1 MIKKRGKLS
10 QASKHRELSFIQ
22 RENAILMQANWHS
35 SPKREGG
42 TIAPGSTEATPAAG
56 GSPGRGKPKTDIGPE
71 LSLAKEAKRQAMA
84 EAAQTSLKNM
94 ESRSLEG
101 LGDFG
106 LTVSRGCKQVP
117 LRNLMGSGKS

>member
-1 MIKKRGKLS
+1 MYTAQGKYWRNCGHWCR
-10 QASKHRELSFIQ
+10 QVGTP
-22 RENAILMQANWHS
+22 
-35 SPKREGG
+35 SPKREGSIL
-42 TIAPGSTEATPAAG
+42 TATPTEGSVSAG
-56 GSPGRGKPKTDIGPE
+56 GSPVRAKCRSDLGAE
-71 LSLAKEAKRQAMA
+71 VSLAKEAKRQAMA

-117 LRNLMGSGKS
+117 LRNLMGAGKP